1 MGKLRLGEVNENL
14 RAQENSRA
22 RNEIKLHVVL
32 ARCSMYLHAE
42 VQGDNFGTHRQD
54 PEFVS
59 TLVTVNLKTGC
70 VERILKEDLTPSE
83 KQEKG
88 NGV

>member
-32 ARCSMYLHAE
+32 ARCYMYLHAG

-59 TLVTVNLKTGC
+59 TLVSLKTGC
-70 VERILKEDLTPSE
+70 VERILKEDLNPR
-83 KQEKG
+83 
-88 NGV
+88 